1 MSELG
6 IIFTGIIVF
15 DILLMLF
22 LLGAVYIGLGVIRKG
37 ETPNRENPY
46 YRNEKQ
52 GKTGAVKNPK
62 KPFANTDE
70 KIWEREN
77 E

>member
-6 IIFTGIIVF
+6 LIFAGLIVF
-15 DILLMLF
+15 DILVMLF
-22 LLGAVYIGLGVIRKG
+22 LLGVAYIGLGVIRKR
-37 ETPNRENPY
+37 ETPNREAPY
-46 YRNEKQ
+46 YRQEKQ
-52 GKTGAVKNPK
+52 GKTGAVKKPK